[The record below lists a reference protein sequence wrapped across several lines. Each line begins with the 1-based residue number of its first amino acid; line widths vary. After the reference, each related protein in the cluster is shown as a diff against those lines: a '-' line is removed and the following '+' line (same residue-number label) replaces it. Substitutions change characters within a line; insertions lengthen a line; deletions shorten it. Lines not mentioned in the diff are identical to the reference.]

1 MRSVLRP
8 CRIVADPGRG
18 GDAGP
23 MPPIHIVVLAAG
35 KGTRMKSLQVKVLHR
50 ALGLSLLDRVLRTA
64 NTLTPE
70 SIVVVI
76 GHQTESMK
84 VTLGQWPNVVAVV
97 QEPQLGTAHALAQSE
112 PVLAGRQGCVVLLS
126 GDVPLLRPATVAGL
140 VRHHLDSRATATVLT
155 AVIDEP
161 HGYGR
166 VVRTDGEISAIVEH
180 RDTTEAERAIRE
192 INSGVY
198 VFDLPPLFAALKEI
212 SSGNAQGEYYLPDLV
227 TIYRREGRRVETVV
241 LDDPREI
248 IGVNSRKELADV
260 TAILRDRKNDE
271 LMAAGVTIIDPAT
284 TWVEPDVTVGP
295 DTVLHPGVYLEG
307 QTRIGAR
314 CEIHS
319 GVRIVDSA
327 VGDGVTINNFCVIRQ
342 SQIDDR
348 AEVGPFVQLRPLSRV
363 CEGAQVGN
371 FVELKKTTL
380 GRGSKAN
387 HLTYLG
393 DTTVGEKVNVGA
405 GTITCN
411 YDGTAKYPTVIEDG
425 AFIGSDSQLIAPVR
439 VGKGAY
445 VAAGSSITEDVPA
458 ESLAIARGKQV
469 NKPGW
474 VARKNKKKTGD

>member
-1 MRSVLRP
+1 MNSL
-8 CRIVADPGRG
+8 
-18 GDAGP
+18 
-23 MPPIHIVVLAAG
+23 HVVILAAG
-35 KGTRMKSLQVKVLHR
+35 KGTRMKSLQAKVLHK
-50 ALGLSLLDRVLRTA
+50 ALGVSLLDWVLRTA
-64 NTLTPE
+64 KSLTP
-70 SIVVVI
+70 SSVTVVI
-76 GHQTESMK
+76 GHQTDILAQAIGE
-84 VTLGQWPNVVAVV
+84 WPNVRAVV
-97 QEPQLGTAHALAQSE
+97 QEPQLGTAHAVRQTE
-112 PVLAGRQGCVVLLS
+112 PVLGGSAGCVVVLS
-126 GDVPLLRPATVAGL
+126 GDVPLLRRTTVGQL
-140 VRHHLDSRATATVLT
+140 IGRHLESRAAATILT
-155 AVIDEP
+155 AVVEQP
-161 HGYGR
+161 NGYGR
-166 VVRTDGEISAIVEH
+166 IVRTNGRISAIVEH
-180 RDTTEAERAIRE
+180 RDTTPEERLIRE
-192 INSGVY
+192 INSGIY

-212 SSGNAQGEYYLPDLV
+212 GTGNAQGEYYLPDLV
-227 TIYRREGRRVETVV
+227 RIYRRDGLLVETAV

-248 IGVNSRKELADV
+248 MGVNSRKELAEV
-260 TAILRDRKNDE
+260 TAILRDRKTDE

-284 TWVEPDVTVGP
+284 TWVESDVIVGP

-307 QTRIGAR
+307 RTRIGSGCA
-314 CEIHS
+314 IHS
-319 GVRIVDSA
+319 GVRIIDST

-342 SQIDDR
+342 SQIDSH
-348 AEVGPFVQLRPLSRV
+348 AEVGPFVQLRPLSHV
-363 CEGAQVGN
+363 CEGAHVGN

-411 YDGTAKYPTVIEDG
+411 YDGSAKYPTVIEDG

-474 VARKNKKKTGD
+474 VARKNNKNKKRLTTSD